1 MAMGDFP
8 KGRRVVLGANGFIGK
23 HLMAAC
29 PNFLGLTRKDVDLS
43 EETAGNRLAGLLQ
56 DEDTLFFLSAI
67 TPDKGRDAES
77 FMKNCRMAGALD
89 IAMKQVKLG
98 RLIYISSDAVFSENL
113 PPITEETPACP
124 NTLYG
129 TMHLAREQICESA
142 VARHGT
148 PFLVVRPCALYGP
161 GDTHQSYGP
170 NRFLGSARRE
180 KLIRLFGEGE
190 DLRPHLHIRDFVS
203 ILVGLDEKKAEGVF
217 HAIPSASVTFREIA
231 DLICRRIPEVKI
243 EKLPIAS
250 PPTTK
255 RYCADKILSFL
266 PQIKFTDLA
275 TGLFL

>member
-29 PNFLGLTRKDVDLS
+29 PTFVGLTRRDIDLS
-43 EETAGNRLAGLLQ
+43 EETAGDQLAGLLR

-67 TPDKGRDAES
+67 TPDKGRNTES
-77 FMKNCRMAGALD
+77 FLKNCRMAVALD
-89 IAMKQVKLG
+89 VAIRQVRLG
-98 RLIYISSDAVFSENL
+98 QLIYISSDAVFSENL

-124 NTLYG
+124 GTLYG

-142 VARHGT
+142 AARHGT
-148 PFLVVRPCALYGP
+148 PFLVVRPCALYGS

-170 NRFLGSARRE
+170 NRFLESARRE
-180 KLIRLFGEGE
+180 KVIRLFGEGE
-190 DLRPHLHIRDFVS
+190 DLRPHLHIRDFIS
-203 ILVGLDEKKAEGVF
+203 ILVGLEEKKAKGVF

-231 DLICRRIPEVKI
+231 DLICLRIPEVKI
-243 EKLPIAS
+243 EKLPSANR
-250 PPTTK
+250 PTAK
-255 RYCADKILSFL
+255 WYCADKIRGFL
-266 PQIKFTDLA
+266 PELNFTDPA

>member
-8 KGRRVVLGANGFIGK
+8 KGRRVVLGANGFIGQ

-29 PNFLGLTRKDVDLS
+29 PTFVGLTRQDVDLS
-43 EETAGNRLAGLLQ
+43 EETAGNRLAGLLR
-56 DEDTLFFLSAI
+56 DGDSLFFLSAI

-77 FMKNCRMAGALD
+77 FFKNCRMAFALASVIERVD
-89 IAMKQVKLG
+89 LA
-98 RLIYISSDAVFSENL
+98 RLIYVSSDAVFSENL
-113 PPITEETPACP
+113 PPVTEETPACP

-142 VARHGT
+142 AARHGT
-148 PFLVVRPCALYGP
+148 PFLIVRPCALYGP

-170 NRFLGSARRE
+170 NRFLDSARRE
-180 KLIRLFGEGE
+180 KVIRLFGEGE
-190 DLRPHLHIRDFVS
+190 DLRPHLHIRDFIS

-243 EKLPIAS
+243 EKLPSAS
-250 PPTTK
+250 RPTAK

-266 PQIKFTDLA
+266 PRIKFTDLA
-275 TGLFL
+275 PGLFL

>member
-1 MAMGDFP
+1 MAMVDFA
-8 KGRRVVLGANGFIGK
+8 KGRRVVLGANGFIGQ

-29 PNFLGLTRKDVDLS
+29 PTFVGITRQDVDLS
-43 EETAGNRLAGLLQ
+43 EETAGKRLAGLLR
-56 DEDTLFFLSAI
+56 DGDSLFFLSAI
-67 TPDKGRDAES
+67 TPDRGRDAEM
-77 FMKNCRMAGALD
+77 FMKNCRMAFALASV
-89 IAMKQVKLG
+89 IERVNLA
-98 RLIYISSDAVFSENL
+98 RLIYVSSDAVFSENL
-113 PPITEETPACP
+113 PSITEETPACP

-129 TMHLAREQICESA
+129 TMHLAREQICGSA
-142 VARHGT
+142 AARRGT

-170 NRFLGSARRE
+170 NRFLDSARRE
-180 KLIRLFGEGE
+180 KVIRLFGEGA

-255 RYCADKILSFL
+255 RYCANKILSFL